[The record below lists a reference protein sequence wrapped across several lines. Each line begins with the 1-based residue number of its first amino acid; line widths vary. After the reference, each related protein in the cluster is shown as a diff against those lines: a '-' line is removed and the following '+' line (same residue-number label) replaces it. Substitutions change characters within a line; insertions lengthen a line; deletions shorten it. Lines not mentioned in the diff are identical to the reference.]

1 MQSLTDRIA
10 LITGSSRGI
19 GAAIARKFAQEGAAV
34 AIHGRDRDALCGV
47 KGEIERIGG
56 RVIQVVGDVTRFTDI
71 EAIRAQVEDQFGTV
85 DLLVANAGGSLS
97 MPGPLE
103 DISEPDW
110 HASATANLTAT

>member
-1 MQSLTDRIA
+1 MNTFKDKIA

-19 GAAIARKFAQEGAAV
+19 GAAIARKFAQEGASV
-34 AIHGRDRDALCGV
+34 AIHGRDREALSSV

-56 RVIQVVGDVTRFTDI
+56 RVIQVLGDVTRFTDL

-85 DLLVANAGGSLS
+85 DLLVANAGGNLS

-103 DISEPDW
+103 DISERDW
-110 HASATANLTAT
+110 HASVTANLTST